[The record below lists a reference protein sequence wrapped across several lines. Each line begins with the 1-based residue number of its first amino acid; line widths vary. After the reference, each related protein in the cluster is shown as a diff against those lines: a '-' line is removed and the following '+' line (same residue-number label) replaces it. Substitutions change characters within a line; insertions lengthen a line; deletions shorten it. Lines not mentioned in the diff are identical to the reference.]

1 MDIFAIA
8 AIMALLSA
16 AALILTLI
24 AIAVGKVDV

>member
-8 AIMALLSA
+8 AIMALFSA

>member
-8 AIMALLSA
+8 AIMALFFA